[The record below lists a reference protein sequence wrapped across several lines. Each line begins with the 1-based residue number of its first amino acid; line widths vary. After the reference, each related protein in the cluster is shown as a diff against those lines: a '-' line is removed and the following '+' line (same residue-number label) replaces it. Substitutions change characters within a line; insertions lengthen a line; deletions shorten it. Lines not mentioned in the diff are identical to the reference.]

1 MESIVYKPGGKK
13 MKQRILSNLK
23 EAGNREEKK
32 KDKSIVNKKHKRTEI
47 NSDIHIPNKYKWVRL
62 IY

>member
-1 MESIVYKPGGKK
+1 